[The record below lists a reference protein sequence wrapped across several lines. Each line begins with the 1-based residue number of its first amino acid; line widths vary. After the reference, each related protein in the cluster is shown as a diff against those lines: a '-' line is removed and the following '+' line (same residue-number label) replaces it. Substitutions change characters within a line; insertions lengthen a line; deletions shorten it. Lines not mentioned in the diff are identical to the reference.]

1 MMKALSLRV
10 RVAVAVAITCIAIM
24 IGLGLTLHTASEKLE
39 HSLVNQIVNE
49 EMVFLVRHHLE
60 NPNMAVSAPG
70 PNLEYFVVRG
80 KSDLARVPA
89 GLRELPIG
97 HHEVM
102 VNNEEQHVAVR
113 EVDGTRFI
121 VAYDA
126 GPHEIRE
133 QRFRELLYFSLL
145 AVTVISATL
154 GYWIA
159 GLITR
164 QISELSSRV
173 ASMDPGALRAPL
185 REPGQSPEVAT
196 LASAFDQYQS
206 RIRAL
211 IEREQE
217 FTGNASHELRTPLT
231 AIRTS
236 CELLE
241 SETGLPEKTRARIAA
256 IGAAA
261 ERMTGQIE
269 MLLLLA
275 RAETAGGQER
285 VSIASCVND
294 AAQPLLSEMAAKP
307 VEFRNLVPADAFF
320 MLNRQALDIVITN
333 LLRNAF
339 TYTEHGRIVVSMENK
354 TLVVSDTGIGI
365 NPAQLP
371 QIFGRFHRGGAHGD
385 GFGLGLAIVRRVC
398 DLHSWSIDVKSTP
411 AKGST
416 FRLTLS

>member
-1 MMKALSLRV
+1 MKALSLRV
-10 RVAVAVAITCIAIM
+10 RVAVAVAITCITIM

-60 NPNMAVSAPG
+60 NPNMTISAPG
-70 PNLEYFVVRG
+70 PNLEYFIVRS
-80 KSDLARVPA
+80 KNDMARVPA
-89 GLRELPIG
+89 GFRDLPIG

-102 VNNEEQHVAVR
+102 VDNEELHVAVR

-133 QRFRELLYFSLL
+133 QQFRQLLYFSLA
-145 AVTVISATL
+145 AVTLISATL
-154 GYWIA
+154 GYWVA

-164 QISELSSRV
+164 QISRLSSRV
-173 ASMDPGALRAPL
+173 ASMDPGAPRAPL
-185 REPGQSPEVAT
+185 LEPGQSPEVAT

-206 RIRAL
+206 RIRNM

-231 AIRTS
+231 VIRTS

-241 SETGLPEKTRARIAA
+241 SETGLPEKARARIAA

-261 ERMTGQIE
+261 DRMTGQIE
-269 MLLLLA
+269 MLLFLA
-275 RAETAGGQER
+275 RAETAGIKNK

-294 AAQPLLSEMAAKP
+294 AAQPLLAEVAAKP
-307 VEFRNLVPADAFF
+307 VEFQNLVPANTVFT
-320 MLNRQALDIVITN
+320 LNRHALDIVITN

-339 TYTEHGRIVVSMENK
+339 TYTERGRVSVSLENK
-354 TLVVSDTGIGI
+354 SLVVSDTGIGI

-371 QIFGRFHRGGAHGD
+371 HIFGRFHRGSSHGD
-385 GFGLGLAIVRRVC
+385 GFGLGLAIVQRVC
-398 DLHSWSIDVKSTP
+398 DLHGWIIDVDSTP
-411 AKGST
+411 AKGTT
-416 FRLTLS
+416 FRLTLP